1 MPATSAVFNWQPFTD
16 ANSYDVA
23 VTPTS
28 ATPALEDATVTI
40 GTYTALNLTPNT
52 DYYFHLKANCSPND
66 ETSWTSIPFH
76 TGLFSSVSAINNGV
90 SVLVYPNPVNDN
102 LTVDIQ
108 NNPKG
113 TLQVID
119 LTGKVLFSTETK
131 GQKNTIDMSGYASG
145 MYLIKYFVDNGNMQ
159 MIRVQKR

>member
-1 MPATSAVFNWQPFTD
+1 M
-16 ANSYDVA
+16 
-23 VTPTS
+23 
-28 ATPALEDATVTI
+28 
-40 GTYTALNLTPNT
+40 
-52 DYYFHLKANCSPND
+52 
-66 ETSWTSIPFH
+66 
-76 TGLFSSVSAINNGV
+76 SAINNGV